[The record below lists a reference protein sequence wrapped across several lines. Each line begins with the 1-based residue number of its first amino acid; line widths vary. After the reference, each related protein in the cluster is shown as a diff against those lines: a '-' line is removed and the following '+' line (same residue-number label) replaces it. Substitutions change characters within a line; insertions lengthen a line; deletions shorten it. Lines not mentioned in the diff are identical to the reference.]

1 MSSRERNIV
10 KAASVKV
17 RNRAAKIWLRD
28 DPKGFW
34 ERQARDYIER
44 SSEEALKLGL
54 SGDAQDDAIAVQLA
68 FLAVSAILR
77 GEHRKVAT

>member
-10 KAASVKV
+10 KAASAEV

-28 DPKGFW
+28 DPRGFW

-44 SSEEALKLGL
+44 TSEKALELGL
-54 SGDAQDDAIAVQLA
+54 TGDAQDAAIAVQIA

-77 GEHRKVAT
+77 GERAKVAP